1 MKRVFVG
8 TGLIVLLSCAGLG
21 QTPTF
26 GIADVHASAPAANS
40 LMRGGVV
47 RSGIYRIQTA
57 TMVDLIGTAYIVDA
71 DKVLGGPS
79 WLELDRFDV
88 YAKVPRSTSADMTGL
103 MLQGLLADRFKLVL
117 HQETRPLPGFALTV
131 RKGVTPKLKPADG
144 SGSTG
149 CKSTPLAGGSP
160 TVLSTFVVAC
170 QEMSMAAFAEG
181 IRKMPGAQ
189 QYFDIRRKLNLLC
202 RRASGVG
209 TTFL

>member
-1 MKRVFVG
+1 MKRVFAG
-8 TGLIVLLSCAGLG
+8 MAFIVLLSCAVFG

-57 TMVDLIGTAYIVDA
+57 TMADLIGAAYNVDA

-88 YAKVPRSTSADMTGL
+88 YAKVPPSTSADTVRL
-103 MLQGLLADRFKLVL
+103 MLQSLLADRFKLAL
-117 HQETRPLPGFALTV
+117 HKDSRSLSGYALTV

-149 CKSTPLAGGSP
+149 CKSTPLAGGTP
-160 TVLSTFVVAC
+160 TVLPAFSYVC
-170 QEMSMAAFAEG
+170 QNMSMAAFADG
-181 IRKMPGAQ
+181 MRKMAGAQ
-189 QYFDIRRKLNLLC
+189 QYFDTGAVVIRP
-202 RRASGVG
+202 G
-209 TTFL
+209 